1 MEQINTIALADP
13 ALYPDTALLQEVL
26 GDSFKTY
33 QDALKSLAL
42 SPARIELILSAKN
55 VGKSKPCT
63 FDIKDPSILDE
74 FESNIKY
81 KLSIL

>member
-13 ALYPDTALLQEVL
+13 AIYPDIALLQEVL

-42 SPARIELILSAKN
+42 SPARIELILSAKTSVN
-55 VGKSKPCT
+55 
-63 FDIKDPSILDE
+63 PSLP
-74 FESNIKY
+74 
-81 KLSIL
+81 LSI